1 MIYSCLCENTGNWRS
16 IHSDSI
22 SLTHHHK
29 FFRYCGKLRGRFWS
43 KDGKAVFFLSRWI
56 SSGKVNI
63 HPKDT
68 EVLLLLMCCV
78 WVMELNINVPS
89 ALQWLNKAFPPF
101 IHSPAFIFPLQL
113 DPSHPPPTVLEL
125 IRKYKIICNTIIHLR
140 QTHTYTVL
148 QTNGAGSVRSVVF
161 YDPSSHW
168 LNAEIIC
175 NLNIAAKEEVRKTHT
190 TPMIYNNN
198 LCLILFLFP
207 PGYMSPVFF
216 YPLCVKCLFACK
228 LCKLLGLTERAW

>member
-1 MIYSCLCENTGNWRS
+1 MRIRETGDPFTLTAFHSHTTISFSGTVENLEEGFDPRM
-16 IHSDSI
+16 
-22 SLTHHHK
+22 
-29 FFRYCGKLRGRFWS
+29 GKL
-43 KDGKAVFFLSRWI
+43 FFLSRWI

-161 YDPSSHW
+161 YDPSTS
-168 LNAEIIC
+168 LTKC
-175 NLNIAAKEEVRKTHT
+175 R
-190 TPMIYNNN
+190 NN
-198 LCLILFLFP
+198 
-207 PGYMSPVFF
+207 M
-216 YPLCVKCLFACK
+216 
-228 LCKLLGLTERAW
+228 

>member
-1 MIYSCLCENTGNWRS
+1 MIYSCLCENMGNWRS
-16 IHSDSI
+16 IDSDSI
-22 SLTHHHK
+22 SLTHHQK
-29 FFRYCGKLRGRFWS
+29 FFRYCGKPRGSGFDPRM
-43 KDGKAVFFLSRWI
+43 GKLFFLSRWI
-56 SSGKVNI
+56 SSSKVNI
-63 HPKDT
+63 HLKDT

-148 QTNGAGSVRSVVF
+148 QTNWAGSILGDMRISCQVHCVLWSVHVT
-161 YDPSSHW
+161 D
-168 LNAEIIC
+168 
-175 NLNIAAKEEVRKTHT
+175 
-190 TPMIYNNN
+190 
-198 LCLILFLFP
+198 
-207 PGYMSPVFF
+207 
-216 YPLCVKCLFACK
+216 
-228 LCKLLGLTERAW
+228 